1 LISAKKISFDFVYL
15 ILDNLP
21 HHFIDPYIM
30 AKSKKNGEV
39 VHIGDIINSVLKTC
53 RRDCDEELSQV
64 WSLWKSAVGDVIAKN
79 TKPEAFKGKLL
90 LVHVNS
96 PTWMH
101 QLQFLKKDI
110 INKVNQALGK
120 ELVQDIKFKIGP
132 I

>member
-1 LISAKKISFDFVYL
+1 
-15 ILDNLP
+15 
-21 HHFIDPYIM
+21 M
-30 AKSKKNGEV
+30 TKSKKNREF

-53 RRDCDEELSQV
+53 RHDSDEELSRV
-64 WSLWKSAVGDVIAKN
+64 WSLWESAVGDIIAKN

-96 PTWMH
+96 PPWMH
-101 QLQFLKKDI
+101 HLQFLKKDI

-132 I
+132 V

>member
-1 LISAKKISFDFVYL
+1 
-15 ILDNLP
+15 
-21 HHFIDPYIM
+21 M
-30 AKSKKNGEV
+30 AKSKKNREF
-39 VHIGDIINSVLKTC
+39 VHIRDIMNSVLKTC
-53 RRDCDEELSQV
+53 RHDSDEELSQV
-64 WSLWKSAVGDVIAKN
+64 WSLWESAVGEVIAKN

-96 PTWMH
+96 PPWMH

-132 I
+132 V

>member
-1 LISAKKISFDFVYL
+1 
-15 ILDNLP
+15 
-21 HHFIDPYIM
+21 M
-30 AKSKKNGEV
+30 AKSRKNSEFV
-39 VHIGDIINSVLKTC
+39 QIGDILNNVLKTC
-53 RRDCDEELSQV
+53 RSGSDEDLSRV
-64 WSLWKSAVGDVIAKN
+64 WSLWESAVGDIIAKN

-96 PTWMH
+96 TPWMH

-132 I
+132 V